1 MSQTFSEFVIVYC
14 DLARHVW
21 YQKIIINEIFKVS
34 ANLWKQANGLFL
46 SMYDRFQKLLK
57 LRQKGFWGD
66 PNYLEQY
73 VFIQKGENWPRLKI
87 NSLVRVHRNLLIQLE
102 KCEQDRHDNCGSPH
116 QFEIMEKRVISQTS

>member
-57 LRQKGFWGD
+57 LRQKGFLSTRLCFDSKDQCSGWSD
-66 PNYLEQY
+66 AQKTRVVYL
-73 VFIQKGENWPRLKI
+73 
-87 NSLVRVHRNLLIQLE
+87 
-102 KCEQDRHDNCGSPH
+102 
-116 QFEIMEKRVISQTS
+116 